1 MNESQLRR
9 VIRQM
14 LTEDDSGGGDE
25 YYSYGGGMGG
35 GGDSGGGSVLGKI
48 FIKPFADVVTA
59 ARLTVTD
66 ILSALRLGFTTAL
79 RLDPKKLKEARGAY
93 NQRLAASARE
103 WAPIIGESYKA
114 IAETDLGL
122 VTLTLAPHLY
132 YSAAIVNAGKMG
144 VDATVKVLNSS
155 GWTSFSDDWKDK
167 IATYFG
173 TEWKEMKAALE
184 SKKGK
189 ASGRDPSSV
198 MRAFF
203 MAESLVHRG
212 AVRSLVEQEQQPPS
226 SAPASGPL
234 VLPPEGMP
242 AEAKAAQQAMI
253 ETLRE
258 MSRNIPSEDDL
269 KQVQDKIKSLRAVES
284 AKNLDDFIEFLG
296 GQGANTEGLKV
307 IMKKV
312 EVINKQ
318 ASELVNDKKTQDDI
332 KAEIAEKSNKPV
344 GEINEEEFKKKME
357 ETKKAFIEGG
367 KSKLLEDLK
376 RMSTEKSIPAA
387 IDEIVEVSK
396 TAFLGTNNL
405 TSPAP
410 GLEGKTL
417 KDILDKDGSVSQML
431 KDIESRIR
439 SAVKTPA

>member
-14 LTEDDSGGGDE
+14 LTENDDYD
-25 YYSYGGGMGG
+25 YYSYGGGMGDVG
-35 GGDSGGGSVLGKI
+35 GSSGGGSVLGKI

-132 YSAAIVNAGKMG
+132 YSAAIVKAGKKG
-144 VDATVKVLNSS
+144 VDATVEVLNRS
-155 GWTSFSDDWKDK
+155 GWTRFSDDWKRT
-167 IATYFG
+167 IVAYFG
-173 TEWKEMKAALE
+173 TQWKEIEAALKTSQT
-184 SKKGK
+184 SKG
-189 ASGRDPSSV
+189 SGGDLSAA

-203 MAESLVHRG
+203 MAESLVRSE
-212 AVRSLVEQEQQPPS
+212 AVGSLVEKKKKSPTN
-226 SAPASGPL
+226 APASGLL

-242 AEAKAAQQAMI
+242 AEAKAAQEAMI

-269 KQVQDKIKSLRAVES
+269 KQIQDKITSLRAAES
-284 AKNLDDFIEFLG
+284 AKNLDDFIKFLG
-296 GQGANTEGLKV
+296 GQGANTEGLKA
-307 IMKKV
+307 INLKV
-312 EVINKQ
+312 KEINDQ
-318 ASELVNDKKTQDDI
+318 ASKLSADKKTVDSI
-332 KAEIAEKSNKPV
+332 KAAIAKESNKPV
-344 GEINEEEFKKKME
+344 DVINEDELKNKMK
-357 ETKKAFIEGG
+357 ETKEAFIEGG

-387 IDEIVEVSK
+387 IDEIIKKSQA
-396 TAFLGTNNL
+396 AFLGTNNL
-405 TSPAP
+405 TAPAP

-431 KDIESRIR
+431 KDIESRIQ